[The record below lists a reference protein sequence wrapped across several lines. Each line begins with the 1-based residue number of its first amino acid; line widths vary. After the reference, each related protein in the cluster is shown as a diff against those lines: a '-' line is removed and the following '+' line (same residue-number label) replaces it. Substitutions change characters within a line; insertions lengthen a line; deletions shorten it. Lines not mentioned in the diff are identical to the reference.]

1 MEVLGADYRRE
12 VCFTQPPTGCKLH
25 MEVLGAV
32 ASAAQLATMC
42 FSFQQ
47 RLCQLSA
54 DKRHLAKVVNGCTE
68 LSKEID
74 NLILQLPSEVRKH
87 AKTLSDHLS
96 DIILDIERL
105 QKRRFVKF
113 ITILQLRGKE
123 FEARLQS
130 ALTEFQVHAV
140 LSGNQILEEIRM
152 HIGTERLSA
161 ETHQKMDLVK
171 TSLDALQENHTGLRE
186 RIEELTAINTK
197 IQSTAQKTLV
207 VVQDTHNELFASR
220 QDMSFALSEIGQIRR
235 ELQMIQSQLP
245 AIHSIWG
252 SSAMDRITVMEPSAC
267 LDEHLKHQY
276 SSSTLATEMEIYEVL
291 RDIVLSFLTF
301 YTTGDD
307 PPLIGIDSFYKR
319 SNFQSPL

>member
-1 MEVLGADYRRE
+1 MEVLG
-12 VCFTQPPTGCKLH
+12 T
-25 MEVLGAV
+25 V

-54 DKRHLAKVVNGCTE
+54 DKRRLAKLVNGCTE

-74 NLILQLPSEVRKH
+74 NLILQLPSEVRKY

-161 ETHQKMDLVK
+161 ETRQEMDLIK
-171 TSLDALQENHTGLRE
+171 TSLDALQENHSGLRE

-197 IQSTAQKTLV
+197 IESTAQKTLV
-207 VVQDTHNELFASR
+207 VVQRTHNELFASR
-220 QDMSFALSEIGQIRR
+220 QDMSFALSEIDQIRR
-235 ELQMIQSQLP
+235 ELQMIQSRLP

-291 RDIVLSFLTF
+291 RDIVFSFLTF

-307 PPLIGIDSFYKR
+307 PPLIGIDSFHKR